1 MYVLEPYIYI
11 KRIIWLFHYISSFK
25 DSVFYFEKSYVQ
37 VLPANTKFY
46 LFLLSSKMEDI
57 LWDSLTDSYTGFPM
71 AITAENLAE
80 QYKISK
86 EDCDKY
92 ALQTQQRWKA
102 GEFKRAYA
110 INTS

>member
-1 MYVLEPYIYI
+1 
-11 KRIIWLFHYISSFK
+11 
-25 DSVFYFEKSYVQ
+25 
-37 VLPANTKFY
+37 
-46 LFLLSSKMEDI
+46 
-57 LWDSLTDSYTGFPM
+57 M

-102 GEFKRAYA
+102 GEFKRVNST
-110 INTS
+110 NTSKGKVKSLQANKLKKKSMSELYCVIVS

>member
-1 MYVLEPYIYI
+1 
-11 KRIIWLFHYISSFK
+11 
-25 DSVFYFEKSYVQ
+25 
-37 VLPANTKFY
+37 
-46 LFLLSSKMEDI
+46 MEDI

-102 GEFKRAYA
+102 GEFKRVYA
-110 INTS
+110 INTSKAKVKFLQAYKFL

>member
-1 MYVLEPYIYI
+1 
-11 KRIIWLFHYISSFK
+11 
-25 DSVFYFEKSYVQ
+25 
-37 VLPANTKFY
+37 
-46 LFLLSSKMEDI
+46 MEDI

-110 INTS
+110 INTRLNLCKLINFKKSISILYYVIVS